1 MLSDN
6 YMEKLYG
13 TGVAL
18 ITPFKKNGSI
28 DFNGLENLVKF
39 VIRNNVN
46 YLVTLGT
53 TAETSTLRIEEKR
66 DIVECIK
73 SANFKKVPLIIGIG
87 DNNTRNVIE
96 QVINIK
102 NLSDFYAVLSVSPYY
117 NNPSQNGI
125 YKHYKTIVENTN
137 IKLII
142 YNVPK
147 RTGSNILPET
157 VLRLANDF
165 RKNIIGIKEASG
177 NILQSYRILKNK
189 ISNFSVISGDDFL
202 TVPIILGGGDSVIS
216 VIAQG
221 FPKQISEM
229 INLAIENKI
238 NKSFSIFYKLI
249 DIIDLIYKEGN
260 PTGIK
265 TLLNIIGICNP
276 YVRLP
281 LLIGSCTL
289 EKNMRNYLK
298 KINLHYNH

>member
-1 MLSDN
+1 
-6 YMEKLYG
+6 MEKLYG